1 MNRYNLCTH
10 YEGCLEES
18 YNETIRALI
27 TWHRFEESHKERLLQ
42 NLRSASNVGTK
53 TSTGAPYNF
62 WKKQL
67 SNSFKEI
74 CPMPCPLLSTLGMQ
88 RHEVSFCFE
97 CHSANTLEDW
107 IEGHT
112 RAMNIAPTMLQ
123 GNHTSNCVHNA
134 KNVVKQ
140 CLRNYSDIQ
149 ESTDVK
155 FLFGAKM
162 DAMKGKVKEGKWV
175 TMEGIDIF
183 MLNDEK
189 TDTMVIQKCDAPTD
203 YANTM
208 AQWVMEGEDDNE
220 MGKHWESIQKIAM
233 APTKLTQTA
242 EKLEKELENKSEPLT
257 YGCIDLARFIELAR
271 QDYLAIDLATT
282 AERLNAAIPTEVT
295 KLYLVGFGL
304 LNAIELTNIL
314 LKDAIQLI
322 RGTTFYAPKTIDIDY
337 GNIKEIDEREIR
349 KDCVG
354 FFDYDTECGSKEE
367 GSSGRRRRYYHGRRR
382 FYKRRAYKTR
392 YSYKRRWR
400 RPIRSFRRWNPLM
413 GYKIRLR
420 KRGWYNSRFK
430 RRRYR
435 I

>member
-1 MNRYNLCTH
+1 MANHKFAQFRRNYTAIPHVMETMNRYNMCTH

-18 YNETIRALI
+18 YNETIRLL
-27 TWHRFEESHKERLLQ
+27 TTSWRFEERYDVLLQ
-42 NLRSASNVGTK
+42 HLQSASNVGTK
-53 TSTGAPYNF
+53 TKTDAPYNF
-62 WKKQL
+62 WKRQL

-74 CPMPCPLLSTLGMQ
+74 SPMPCPVLSTLGMQ
-88 RHEVSFCFE
+88 RHDVNFCFE
-97 CHSANTLEDW
+97 CHAANTLEDW

-112 RAMNIAPTMLQ
+112 RAMNIVPTMLQ

-134 KNVVKQ
+134 KNVAKQ

-149 ESTDVK
+149 ESKDVK
-155 FLFGAKM
+155 FLFGAKV

-183 MLNDEK
+183 MLNDDK
-189 TDTMVIQKCDAPTD
+189 TDTMVIQKCDAATD

-208 AQWVMEGEDDNE
+208 AQWVSEAEDDDE
-220 MGKHWESIQKIAM
+220 LGKHWESIQKIAM

-242 EKLEKELENKSEPLT
+242 EKLEKELKNKTETLT

-271 QDYLAIDLATT
+271 QDFLEIDLATT

-295 KLYLVGFGL
+295 KLYLAGFGL

-322 RGTTFYAPKTIDIDY
+322 ERATFHAPKTIDIDF
-337 GNIKEIDEREIR
+337 GNLKEIDEREIR

-354 FFDYDTECGSKEE
+354 YFDYDTECGTEE
-367 GSSGRRRRYYHGRRR
+367 EDSSDDEGITTADEGFISEDLIRRDTV
-382 FYKRRAYKTR
+382 TR
-392 YSYKRRWR
+392 DAGADR
-400 RPIRSFRRWNPLM
+400 
-413 GYKIRLR
+413 
-420 KRGWYNSRFK
+420 
-430 RRRYR
+430 
-435 I
+435 